1 MTQAT
6 VKISEV
12 KVKDGQ
18 GPKGPWQL
26 FALIDGNGNRHST
39 FDTKLGAF
47 LQANV
52 GALVDIETEQTERGS
67 NLKSARVHAEEVRG
81 ATNGG
86 SREMTIAREVALK
99 AAVEWASTSREPLTW
114 NDIILAA
121 DKFTAWIVAS
131 DEGPA

>member
-6 VKISEV
+6 VKISDV
-12 KVKDGQ
+12 KVKEGQ
-18 GPKGPWQL
+18 GTKGPWQL

-81 ATNGG
+81 ASNGAQ
-86 SREMTIAREVALK
+86 RDTLIVREVALK
-99 AAVEWASTSREPLTW
+99 AAVEWAQGQREPLSW

-121 DKFTAWIVAS
+121 DKFTAWITAQ
-131 DEGPA
+131 DEDLA